1 MHLFFFFFLESGHS
15 FRFGRRKKFGREEK
29 WTNGMNEKEGKERR
43 EEEDEIDKKEGERRM
58 GGVWERRQRE

>member
-1 MHLFFFFFLESGHS
+1 
-15 FRFGRRKKFGREEK
+15 
-29 WTNGMNEKEGKERR
+29 MNEKEGKERR